1 LPTWPLNV
9 TINHNTSFSSR
20 EDTFSAWGPTSGFTF
35 TNNVLRHNRCLAT
48 FPNDCGIS
56 GNGTLPGTATLNA
69 WLGSPVVVSG
79 NILFDAGR
87 DRSADY
93 PVGNTFPYG
102 TEPLFP
108 YAFQSSCDGS
118 NVIDLQ
124 TGVPASATSEPD
136 YTVVSADI
144 TCATVP
150 AADGTGPVGADW
162 NALKIKVNA
171 ATSGQ

>member
-1 LPTWPLNV
+1 
-9 TINHNTSFSSR
+9 INHNTSFSSR

-93 PVGNTFPYG
+93 RVVGVAVLHRRREANSAIRLSRRALEPFAERTSAFTFR
-102 TEPLFP
+102 
-108 YAFQSSCDGS
+108 
-118 NVIDLQ
+118 
-124 TGVPASATSEPD
+124 
-136 YTVVSADI
+136 
-144 TCATVP
+144 
-150 AADGTGPVGADW
+150 
-162 NALKIKVNA
+162 
-171 ATSGQ
+171 